1 MEQKTKP
8 ATKWL
13 FSKNKSFSCTMTGV
27 WRAVGFCEGCAVIF
41 HSPLG
46 CTHVASLMD
55 MGAQYRMIG
64 DYMKETMDAV
74 PLIASNL
81 REKDCIFGGA
91 EQLRN
96 CIAYV
101 MNVYKPQ
108 CLVIS
113 SSCVAGVIGDDV
125 EQEAA
130 DAETEYGV
138 PVLCVP
144 YGGFLGGEYS
154 DGYFQ
159 TVRLITQ
166 RFLRPQEKLP
176 GSVLLL
182 GDQMGPWGQ
191 YAREVK
197 RLLAPFGL
205 KVKWQFPG
213 YVPFADWPAMTSA
226 SLLIPLNYARKNQDG
241 LEEIARDWEDKF
253 AISVLK
259 DVYPV
264 GWENTCA
271 WLRKIAA
278 FTGDAAKGE
287 TVIEAERKRLTDY
300 VASVISVTKGK
311 KAVFGIGR
319 GARWYRPGETLET
332 LRRLQLDITA
342 IVLYDKLLPEDKK
355 IMRAEITKCPA
366 FTDSPATSAEKASAG
381 ETTALHTLPNIP
393 ILDGEEGQPYI
404 ETADILLTTDE
415 ILNTATRQ
423 LFLPMVPLAG
433 TEGQIALMRTIYRVL
448 CRYGAKGGI
457 SYV

>member
-108 CLVIS
+108 CLVIA

-130 DAETEYGV
+130 DAETEYGI

-191 YAREVK
+191 YAQEVK

-226 SLLIPLNYARKNQDG
+226 SLLIPLNYARKIRMVWKK
-241 LEEIARDWEDKF
+241 L
-253 AISVLK
+253 
-259 DVYPV
+259 PV
-264 GWENTCA
+264 IG
-271 WLRKIAA
+271 KIN
-278 FTGDAAKGE
+278 
-287 TVIEAERKRLTDY
+287 
-300 VASVISVTKGK
+300 
-311 KAVFGIGR
+311 
-319 GARWYRPGETLET
+319 
-332 LRRLQLDITA
+332 
-342 IVLYDKLLPEDKK
+342 LP
-355 IMRAEITKCPA
+355 
-366 FTDSPATSAEKASAG
+366 F
-381 ETTALHTLPNIP
+381 
-393 ILDGEEGQPYI
+393 PY
-404 ETADILLTTDE
+404 
-415 ILNTATRQ
+415 
-423 LFLPMVPLAG
+423 
-433 TEGQIALMRTIYRVL
+433 
-448 CRYGAKGGI
+448 
-457 SYV
+457 